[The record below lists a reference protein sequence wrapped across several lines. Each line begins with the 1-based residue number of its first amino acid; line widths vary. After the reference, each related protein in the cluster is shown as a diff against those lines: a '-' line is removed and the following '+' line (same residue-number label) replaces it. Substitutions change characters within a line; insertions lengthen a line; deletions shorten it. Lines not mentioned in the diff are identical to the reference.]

1 MKIKFDYK
9 NDTPSFE
16 KEIANVKGWD
26 SPIIELKVEGNNG
39 RSRQT
44 AINDYIITIRIEWDY
59 E

>member
-44 AINDYIITIRIEWDY
+44 AINDYIITIRIE
-59 E
+59 